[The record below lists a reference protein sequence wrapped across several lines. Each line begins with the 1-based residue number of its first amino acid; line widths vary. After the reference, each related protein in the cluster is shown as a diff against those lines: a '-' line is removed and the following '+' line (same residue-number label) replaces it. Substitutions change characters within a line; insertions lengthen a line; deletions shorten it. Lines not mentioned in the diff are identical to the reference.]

1 MRLVA
6 AIIVIFLFSNCA
18 APQSASDN
26 QTIPTGTDA
35 AATKEKGKVKWFN
48 SDKDFGFVIPETGG
62 KSLIFI
68 HQGIKNLKED
78 QRVEFERVT
87 DEKGVKAVKL
97 KLLD

>member
-1 MRLVA
+1 MRFVI
-6 AIIVIFLFSNCA
+6 AIIAIFFFSSCG

-26 QTIPTGTDA
+26 QTIPTSTDA
-35 AATKEKGKVKWFN
+35 SATREKGKVKWYN

-78 QRVEFERVT
+78 QRVEFERAT